1 MPPRIARSHAAASA
15 PKASKASKINKGKK
29 RQLDAFA
36 IASHEAP
43 EKLQIRQHRLGES
56 FGEHPRAKRRRLQDD
71 DEDSEGEEKIDSAPL
86 KQSRNLEKRT
96 HGRKGGLD
104 DENVEFGSDSEGNE
118 WTMGGMGSEESDEEI
133 DSDEAFGESDEERF
147 DGWTFR
153 GSKSEKG
160 KPKKKVVKPKKQVDD
175 DGDLDLNEDDEEEE
189 DDEDEDSDFG
199 GEGVDLATMLDD
211 HDDDVLGGKD
221 NTRKD
226 FGEESASDE
235 ESSEGDDEQS
245 DSSSDEEDEEPEDD
259 ERHAR
264 LQDFVDALDS
274 KPADERERIVSG
286 EDGGLTVDDLLADT
300 ELDKATMATFKPKRK
315 SKAPQTLAAPLPKR
329 QQDKI
334 DREIATQKANEQLD
348 RWRDTVM
355 QNRRAEFLSFPL
367 KRSDE
372 NQPIGKD
379 KFIPAQEEKPRTELE
394 ASIQKI
400 MEESGMATK
409 KDGPGKA
416 EDPESDLLKAEELA
430 LNKMPVEEMLRRRA
444 ELRQNRELL
453 FREEAKAKRISK
465 IKSKSYRRVHRKQRE
480 RDAEKERALLDPE
493 GLGIPMDEDEK
504 ELADRRRAE
513 ARMGAKHKDS
523 KWAKSLKATNRDVWD
538 EGAREGALE
547 QARRQEELK
556 KRVAGRD
563 VSDGSSDD
571 SDDDDSDDGDNSGTL
586 KKLEKLRGGEA
597 PEKGIGAMKF
607 MRDADAR
614 KKAKNDEALDA
625 LRKELAG
632 MQSDEEDK
640 EEENLGRAIFGPSK
654 QNDKPAPKPKRPE
667 MEEGDL
673 SEDENEKPA
682 DAEKPA
688 TAEKRDRRQP
698 NNKGNKASGPLA
710 AKSQVPDRRAQEDNE
725 EDSADQPNPWL
736 AGPTK
741 SKKSKADKQAQR
753 DDDTTLVSLN
763 EPMAK
768 SKPAPKQKSTEPS
781 AAVATEASA
790 PSNGGWQTV
799 PYNNNND
806 ASSPEPET
814 ENPMLSAA
822 DQKAALYARAF
833 AGDDVKSAFDAEKAD
848 QAHSEDEKTVSTAM
862 PGWGAWA
869 GAGMSKSMKK
879 TANRARHNPLHKH
892 KVPGVGVSQD
902 KRKDKRLENVIVSE
916 KSDRKGKKYL
926 APVLPHGFERGD
938 EYERSLRQPIGKEWG
953 TKEVVQRNTR
963 PRVVVKPGAVIEAM
977 ERPLL

>member
-1 MPPRIARSHAAASA
+1 MPPRIARSSAPAAA
-15 PKASKASKINKGKK
+15 PKSSKVNKSKK

-71 DEDSEGEEKIDSAPL
+71 DEDSEGEERIDSARQ
-86 KQSRNLEKRT
+86 KQSRNVDKRT
-96 HGRKGGLD
+96 NGKKGGLD
-104 DENVEFGSDSEGNE
+104 DEDVEFGSDSDGNE
-118 WTMGGMGSEESDEEI
+118 WTMGGVGSEESDEEI

-160 KPKKKVVKPKKQVDD
+160 KPKKKTVQKKQDSDD
-175 DGDLDLNEDDEEEE
+175 DGEMDLNEDEEEEE
-189 DDEDEDSDFG
+189 DEDDSQFG
-199 GEGVDLATMLDD
+199 DEGVDLATMLDTY
-211 HDDDVLGGKD
+211 DDEVLGKD
-221 NTRKD
+221 KVKRD
-226 FGEESASDE
+226 MGEESPSEE
-235 ESSEGDDEQS
+235 ESSEGDDEKS
-245 DSSSDEEDEEPEDD
+245 ESSSDEEDDEPEDD

-264 LQDFVDALDS
+264 LQDFVDALDN
-274 KPADERERIVSG
+274 KPADERERIASG
-286 EDGGLTVDDLLADT
+286 EDGGLTIDDLLADAD
-300 ELDKATMATFKPKRK
+300 LDKATMATFKPKRK
-315 SKAPQTLAAPLPKR
+315 SKAPEKLAAPLPKR

-367 KRSDE
+367 KRSDANE
-372 NQPIGKD
+372 PIGKD
-379 KFIPAQEEKPRTELE
+379 KFVPAQEEKPRTALE
-394 ASIQKI
+394 ESIQKI
-400 MEESGMATK
+400 MEESGMSSK

-416 EDPESDLLKAEELA
+416 DDAEADLLKAEELMT
-430 LNKMPVEEMLRRRA
+430 NKMPVEEMLRRRA

-480 RDAEKERALLDPE
+480 RDAAKEQALLDPE

-504 ELADRRRAE
+504 ETADRRRAE

-538 EGAREGALE
+538 EGAREGAIE
-547 QARRQEELK
+547 QARRMEELK

-563 VSDGSSDD
+563 ISDGSSDD
-571 SDDDDSDDGDNSGTL
+571 MSDDDESEDDNAGDL
-586 KKLEKLRGGEA
+586 KKLDKLRDGEA

-614 KKAKNDEALDA
+614 KRAKNDEALAA
-625 LRKELAG
+625 LRKELG
-632 MQSDEEDK
+632 EMQSEDEAE

-667 MEEGDL
+667 LEEGDL
-673 SEDENEKPA
+673 SEDETEKSA
-682 DAEKPA
+682 EAEKPA
-688 TAEKRDRRQP
+688 AAGQKKDRRQP
-698 NNKGNKASGPLA
+698 KSILKKGDKASGPLA
-710 AKSQVPDRRAQEDNE
+710 KSQVPDLRAQEDE
-725 EDSADQPNPWL
+725 QDPADQPNPWL

-741 SKKSKADKQAQR
+741 SKKSKADKQAKR
-753 DDDTTLVSLN
+753 DDVPTLLSLN
-763 EPMAK
+763 EP
-768 SKPAPKQKSTEPS
+768 SKTASKQKNAEAP
-781 AAVATEASA
+781 AAPATETAA
-790 PSNGGWQTV
+790 PATNGWQTV
-799 PYNNNND
+799 TYNNESASD
-806 ASSPEPET
+806 AEPET
-814 ENPMLSAA
+814 DNPILSAA

-833 AGDDVKSAFDAEKAD
+833 AGDDVKAAFDAEKAD
-848 QAHSEDEKTVSTAM
+848 QAASEDEKEKSNVM

-869 GAGMSKSMKK
+869 GAGLTKSAKK
-879 TANRARHNPLHKH
+879 AAARQRHNPLHKT
-892 KVPGVGVSQD
+892 KLPGGVKQD
-902 KRKDKRLENVIVSE
+902 KRQDKRLENVIVSE

-926 APVLPHGFERGD
+926 APVLPHGFERGE

-963 PRVVVKPGAVIEAM
+963 PRVVTKPGKIIEAM
-977 ERPLL
+977 ERPMV

>member
-1 MPPRIARSHAAASA
+1 MPPRISRSSA
-15 PKASKASKINKGKK
+15 PTTAPKSSKVNKSKK

-71 DEDSEGEEKIDSAPL
+71 DEDSEGEEKIDSARQ
-86 KQSRNLEKRT
+86 KQSRNVEKRT
-96 HGRKGGLD
+96 HGKKGGLD
-104 DENVEFGSDSEGNE
+104 DEDVEFGSDSDGNE
-118 WTMGGMGSEESDEEI
+118 WTMGGVGSDESDEEI

-160 KPKKKVVKPKKQVDD
+160 KPKKKAVKEAQDSDD
-175 DGDLDLNEDDEEEE
+175 DGEVDLNEDEEEEE
-189 DDEDEDSDFG
+189 DEDDSEFG
-199 GEGVDLATMLDD
+199 DEGVDLATMLDTY
-211 HDDDVLGGKD
+211 DDEVLGKD
-221 NTRKD
+221 KVKRD
-226 FGEESASDE
+226 MGEESATDE
-235 ESSEGDDEQS
+235 ESSEGDDEHS
-245 DSSSDEEDEEPEDD
+245 ESSSDEDDDEPEDD

-264 LQDFVDALDS
+264 LQDFVDALDN
-274 KPADERERIVSG
+274 KPADERERIASG
-286 EDGGLTVDDLLADT
+286 EDGGLTIDDLLADAD
-300 ELDKATMATFKPKRK
+300 LDKATMATFKPKRK
-315 SKAPQTLAAPLPKR
+315 SKAPEKLAAPLPKR
-329 QQDKI
+329 QQDRI

-355 QNRRAEFLSFPL
+355 QNRRAEFLSFPM

-372 NQPIGKD
+372 NEPVGKD
-379 KFIPAQEEKPRTELE
+379 KFTTAQEEKPRTALE
-394 ASIQKI
+394 ESIQKI

-409 KDGPGKA
+409 KDGPSKA
-416 EDPESDLLKAEELA
+416 DDYESDLLKAEELA
-430 LNKMPVEEMLRRRA
+430 TNKMPVEEMLRRRA

-480 RDAEKERALLDPE
+480 RDAEKERAMLDPE

-504 ELADRRRAE
+504 ETADRRRAE

-538 EGAREGALE
+538 DGAREGAIE
-547 QARRQEELK
+547 QARRMEELK
-556 KRVAGRD
+556 KRVAGREI
-563 VSDGSSDD
+563 SDGSSDGM
-571 SDDDDSDDGDNSGTL
+571 SDDDDDDSEDEDNSGKL

-632 MQSDEEDK
+632 MQSDDEAE

-667 MEEGDL
+667 LEEGDV
-673 SEDENEKPA
+673 SEDEAQNGAEVEKPVA
-682 DAEKPA
+682 AKQ
-688 TAEKRDRRQP
+688 KKDRRQP
-698 NNKGNKASGPLA
+698 KKKGDKASGPL
-710 AKSQVPDRRAQEDNE
+710 AKSQVPDRRAQEDE
-725 EDSADQPNPWL
+725 QDPADQTSAWIS
-736 AGPTK
+736 GPTK
-741 SKKSKADKQAQR
+741 SKKSRADKQAKAE
-753 DDDTTLVSLN
+753 DVSPIVSLN
-763 EPMAK
+763 GP
-768 SKPAPKQKSTEPS
+768 SKPASSKQQKSAEP
-781 AAVATEASA
+781 AVAASA
-790 PSNGGWQTV
+790 SDATAPSTNGWQTV
-799 PYNNNND
+799 TYNNDDSPSD
-806 ASSPEPET
+806 AEPET
-814 ENPMLSAA
+814 DNPILSAA

-833 AGDDVKSAFDAEKAD
+833 AGDDVKAAFEAEKAD
-848 QAHSEDEKTVSTAM
+848 QAASEDEKSASTVM

-869 GAGMSKSMKK
+869 GAGLTKSAKK
-879 TANRARHNPLHKH
+879 AAARQRHNPLYKT
-892 KVPGVGVSQD
+892 KLPGGVKQE
-902 KRKDKRLENVIVSE
+902 KRQDKRLENVIVSE

-926 APVLPHGFERGD
+926 APVLPHGFEKGE

-963 PRVVVKPGAVIEAM
+963 PRVVTKPGKIIEAM
-977 ERPLL
+977 ERPMV

>member
-1 MPPRIARSHAAASA
+1 MPPRIARSSA
-15 PKASKASKINKGKK
+15 PSAAPKSSKANKSKK

-43 EKLQIRQHRLGES
+43 QKPQLRQHRLGES

-71 DEDSEGEEKIDSAPL
+71 EEDSEGEEQNDK
-86 KQSRNLEKRT
+86 SRRNVEKRT
-96 HGRKGGLD
+96 GGKKGGV
-104 DENVEFGSDSEGNE
+104 DEDVEFGSDSDGNE
-118 WTMGGMGSEESDEEI
+118 WTMGGVGSDESDEEI

-153 GSKSEKG
+153 GSKSVQG
-160 KPKKKVVKPKKQVDD
+160 KQKKKPVKQKQDSDD
-175 DGDLDLNEDDEEEE
+175 DAEMDLNEDDEEE
-189 DDEDEDSDFG
+189 DDEDDSEFG
-199 GEGVDLATMLDD
+199 DEGVDLATMLDNYD
-211 HDDDVLGGKD
+211 EENLGGKD
-221 NTRKD
+221 KTKRD
-226 FGEESASDE
+226 MGEESASDE

-245 DSSSDEEDEEPEDD
+245 ESSSDEEDEEPEDD

-274 KPADERERIVSG
+274 KPDDERERIVSG
-286 EDGGLTVDDLLADT
+286 EDGGLTIDDLLADAD
-300 ELDKATMATFKPKRK
+300 LDKATMATFKPKRK

-367 KRSDE
+367 KRSDANE
-372 NQPIGKD
+372 PVGKD
-379 KFIPAQEEKPRTELE
+379 KFLPAQEEKPRTALE
-394 ASIQKI
+394 ESIQKI
-400 MEESGMATK
+400 MEESGMASK
-409 KDGPGKA
+409 KDGSGKA
-416 EDPESDLLKAEELA
+416 DDAEADLLKAEELA
-430 LNKMPVEEMLRRRA
+430 TNKMPVEEMLRRRA

-538 EGAREGALE
+538 EGAREGAIE
-547 QARRQEELK
+547 QARRMEELK
-556 KRVAGRD
+556 KRVAGQD
-563 VSDGSSDD
+563 INDNSSDGMSD
-571 SDDDDSDDGDNSGTL
+571 DDDDSDDDENAGDL
-586 KKLEKLRGGEA
+586 KKLEKLRGGDA

-614 KKAKNDEALDA
+614 KRAKNEEALDA
-625 LRKELAG
+625 LRKELGG
-632 MQSDEEDK
+632 MQSGDEDE

-673 SEDENEKPA
+673 SEDDDAEKAEESEKPA
-682 DAEKPA
+682 AA
-688 TAEKRDRRQP
+688 QQQQDRRQS
-698 NNKGNKASGPLA
+698 NKKGDKASGPLA
-710 AKSQVPDRRAQEDNE
+710 KSQVKDRRAQEDE
-725 EDSADQPNPWL
+725 QDTADQTSSWL

-741 SKKSKADKQAQR
+741 SKKSKADKQAKR
-753 DDDTTLVSLN
+753 NEAPTLLSLN
-763 EPMAK
+763 EPIKPANKKK
-768 SKPAPKQKSTEPS
+768 SKAEPAAAAAPDST
-781 AAVATEASA
+781 A
-790 PSNGGWQTV
+790 PSTNGWQTV
-799 PYNNNND
+799 TYNNND
-806 ASSPEPET
+806 SDSDPEPEADGD
-814 ENPMLSAA
+814 PMLSAA

-833 AGDDVKSAFDAEKAD
+833 AGDDVKAAFETEKAD
-848 QAHSEDEKTVSTAM
+848 LAASEDEKETSNAM

-869 GAGMSKSMKK
+869 GAGLSKSAKK
-879 TANRARHNPLHKH
+879 TAARQRHNPLYKT
-892 KVPGVGVSQD
+892 KLPGGVKADKRQD
-902 KRKDKRLENVIVSE
+902 KKLENVIVSE

-926 APVLPHGFERGD
+926 APVLPHGFERGE

-963 PRVVVKPGAVIEAM
+963 PRVVVKPGKIIEAM
-977 ERPLL
+977 ERPMV

>member
-71 DEDSEGEEKIDSAPL
+71 DEDSEGEEKIDSARM
-86 KQSRNLEKRT
+86 KQSRNVEKRT

-153 GSKSEKG
+153 GSKSGKG

-189 DDEDEDSDFG
+189 EDEDEDSDFG

-245 DSSSDEEDEEPEDD
+245 DSSSDEEDDEPEGD

-372 NQPIGKD
+372 NEPIGKD

-632 MQSDEEDK
+632 MQSDDEDK

-667 MEEGDL
+667 MEEGDV

-682 DAEKPA
+682 DDEKPA
-688 TAEKRDRRQP
+688 ATEKKQDRRQP
-698 NNKGNKASGPLA
+698 NNKGNKASGPL

-753 DDDTTLVSLN
+753 DDDTTLVSLS
-763 EPMAK
+763 EPIAK
-768 SKPAPKQKSTEPS
+768 SKPAPKQKTTEL
-781 AAVATEASA
+781 AAATEASA
-790 PSNGGWQTV
+790 PSSNGGWQTV
-799 PYNNNND
+799 PYNNND
-806 ASSPEPET
+806 SASSPEPET
-814 ENPMLSAA
+814 ENPMLSAV

-879 TANRARHNPLHKH
+879 TANRQRHNPLHKT
-892 KVPGVGVSQD
+892 KVPGGGVSQD

-963 PRVVVKPGAVIEAM
+963 PRVVVKPGAIIEAM

>member
-1 MPPRIARSHAAASA
+1 MPPRIARSHPAASA

-56 FGEHPRAKRRRLQDD
+56 FGEHPRAKRRRLGDD
-71 DEDSEGEEKIDSAPL
+71 DEESEGDETIDSARM
-86 KQSRNLEKRT
+86 KQSRNVEKRT

-104 DENVEFGSDSEGNE
+104 DEDVEFGSDSEGNE

-160 KPKKKVVKPKKQVDD
+160 KPKKKIVKPKKHTDD

-189 DDEDEDSDFG
+189 DEDEDSDFG

-221 NTRKD
+221 RTRKD

-245 DSSSDEEDEEPEDD
+245 DSSSDEDEDEEPEDD

-300 ELDKATMATFKPKRK
+300 DLDKATMATFKPKRK

-372 NQPIGKD
+372 NEPIGKD

-513 ARMGAKHKDS
+513 ARMGAKHKES

-563 VSDGSSDD
+563 VSDGSSDE
-571 SDDDDSDDGDNSGTL
+571 SDDDSDDGDNSGTL
-586 KKLEKLRGGEA
+586 KKLEQLRGGEA

-632 MQSDEEDK
+632 MQSDDEDK

-667 MEEGDL
+667 MEEGDV

-682 DAEKPA
+682 EAEKPA
-688 TAEKRDRRQP
+688 AAETKDRRQP
-698 NNKGNKASGPLA
+698 NKKGSKASGPL

-763 EPMAK
+763 EPIVK
-768 SKPAPKQKSTEPS
+768 SKPAPKQKTEP
-781 AAVATEASA
+781 AAAATSASA
-790 PSNGGWQTV
+790 PSSNGWQTV
-799 PYNNNND
+799 PYNNND
-806 ASSPEPET
+806 SASSPEPET
-814 ENPMLSAA
+814 SNPMLSAA

-848 QAHSEDEKTVSTAM
+848 QADYEDEKSVSTAM
-862 PGWGAWA
+862 PGWGAWG
-869 GAGMSKSMKK
+869 GAGLSKSAKK
-879 TANRARHNPLHKH
+879 TANRVRHNPLHKT
-892 KVPGVGVSQD
+892 KLPGGVSQD
-902 KRKDKRLENVIVSE
+902 KRKDKRLDNVIVSE

-963 PRVVVKPGAVIEAM
+963 PRVVVKPGAIIEAM

>member
-1 MPPRIARSHAAASA
+1 MPPRIARSSA
-15 PKASKASKINKGKK
+15 PASVPKSSKVNKSKK

-71 DEDSEGEEKIDSAPL
+71 DEDSEGEERIDSARQ
-86 KQSRNLEKRT
+86 KQSRNVEKRT
-96 HGRKGGLD
+96 NGKKGGLD
-104 DENVEFGSDSEGNE
+104 DEDVEFGSDSDGNE
-118 WTMGGMGSEESDEEI
+118 WTMGGVGSEESDEEI

-160 KPKKKVVKPKKQVDD
+160 KPKKKTVQKKQDSHE
-175 DGDLDLNEDDEEEE
+175 DGEMDLNEDEEEEEE
-189 DDEDEDSDFG
+189 DEDDSQFG
-199 GEGVDLATMLDD
+199 DEGVDLATMLDTY
-211 HDDDVLGGKD
+211 DDEVLGKD
-221 NTRKD
+221 KVKRD
-226 FGEESASDE
+226 MGEEGPSDD
-235 ESSEGDDEQS
+235 ESSEGDDEKS
-245 DSSSDEEDEEPEDD
+245 ESSSDEEDDEPEDD

-264 LQDFVDALDS
+264 LQDFVDALDN
-274 KPADERERIVSG
+274 KPADERERIASG
-286 EDGGLTVDDLLADT
+286 EDGGLTIDDLLADAD
-300 ELDKATMATFKPKRK
+300 LDKATMATFKPKRK
-315 SKAPQTLAAPLPKR
+315 SKAPEKLAAPLPKR

-367 KRSDE
+367 KRSDANE
-372 NQPIGKD
+372 PIGKD
-379 KFIPAQEEKPRTELE
+379 KFTTAQEEKPRTALE
-394 ASIQKI
+394 ESIQKI
-400 MEESGMATK
+400 MEESGMASK

-416 EDPESDLLKAEELA
+416 DDAEADLLKAEELVT
-430 LNKMPVEEMLRRRA
+430 NKMPVEEMLRRRA

-480 RDAEKERALLDPE
+480 RDAAKEQALLDPE

-504 ELADRRRAE
+504 ETADRRRAE

-538 EGAREGALE
+538 EGAREGAIE
-547 QARRQEELK
+547 QARRMEELK

-563 VSDGSSDD
+563 ISDGSSDD
-571 SDDDDSDDGDNSGTL
+571 MSDDDDSEDDNAGDL
-586 KKLEKLRGGEA
+586 KKLNKLRDGEA
-597 PEKGIGAMKF
+597 PDKGIGAMKF

-614 KKAKNDEALDA
+614 KRAKNDEALAA
-625 LRKELAG
+625 LRKELG
-632 MQSDEEDK
+632 EMQSEDEVE

-667 MEEGDL
+667 LEEGDL
-673 SEDENEKPA
+673 SEDE
-682 DAEKPA
+682 AEKPA
-688 TAEKRDRRQP
+688 GPEEPTATGQKKDRRQP
-698 NNKGNKASGPLA
+698 KGILKKGDKASGPL
-710 AKSQVPDRRAQEDNE
+710 AKSQVPDRRAQEDE
-725 EDSADQPNPWL
+725 QDPADQPNPWL

-741 SKKSKADKQAQR
+741 SKKTKADKQAKR
-753 DDDTTLVSLN
+753 DDAPTLVSLN
-763 EPMAK
+763 EL
-768 SKPAPKQKSTEPS
+768 SKPASKQKTTEP
-781 AAVATEASA
+781 AAAPAADTAA
-790 PSNGGWQTV
+790 PSTDGWQTV
-799 PYNNNND
+799 TYNNESASD
-806 ASSPEPET
+806 AEPET
-814 ENPMLSAA
+814 ENPILSAA

-833 AGDDVKSAFDAEKAD
+833 AGDDVKAAFDAEKAD
-848 QAHSEDEKTVSTAM
+848 QAASEDEKETSNAM

-869 GAGMSKSMKK
+869 GAGLTKSAKK
-879 TANRARHNPLHKH
+879 AAARQRHNPLHKT
-892 KVPGVGVSQD
+892 KLPGGVKQD
-902 KRKDKRLENVIVSE
+902 KRQDKRLENVIVSE

-926 APVLPHGFERGD
+926 APVLPHGFERGE

-963 PRVVVKPGAVIEAM
+963 PRVVTKPGKIIEAM
-977 ERPLL
+977 ERPMV

>member
-1 MPPRIARSHAAASA
+1 MPPRIARSHAPVSA

-56 FGEHPRAKRRRLQDD
+56 FGEHPRAKRRRLGDD
-71 DEDSEGEEKIDSAPL
+71 DEESEGEETIDSARQ
-86 KQSRNLEKRT
+86 KQSRNVEKRT

-104 DENVEFGSDSEGNE
+104 DEDVEFGSDSEGNE

-160 KPKKKVVKPKKQVDD
+160 KPKKKVVKPKKHTDD

-189 DDEDEDSDFG
+189 DEDEDSDFG

-221 NTRKD
+221 KTRKD

-245 DSSSDEEDEEPEDD
+245 DSSEDEDYEEPEDD

-300 ELDKATMATFKPKRK
+300 DLDKATMATFKPKRK

-372 NQPIGKD
+372 NEPIGKD

-563 VSDGSSDD
+563 VSDGSSDE
-571 SDDDDSDDGDNSGTL
+571 SDDESDDGDNSGTL

-632 MQSDEEDK
+632 MQSDDEDK

-667 MEEGDL
+667 MEEGDV

-688 TAEKRDRRQP
+688 AAEKKQDRRQP
-698 NNKGNKASGPLA
+698 NKGSKASGPL
-710 AKSQVPDRRAQEDNE
+710 AKSQVPDRRAQQDNE

-741 SKKSKADKQAQR
+741 SKNSKADKQAKR

-763 EPMAK
+763 EPIVK
-768 SKPAPKQKSTEPS
+768 SKPAPKQKTTET
-781 AAVATEASA
+781 AATEASA
-790 PSNGGWQTV
+790 PSSNGWQTV
-799 PYNNNND
+799 PYNNNDD
-806 ASSPEPET
+806 ASSEPET

-833 AGDDVKSAFDAEKAD
+833 AGDDVKSAFDAEKQD
-848 QAHSEDEKTVSTAM
+848 QAASEDEKTVSTAM
-862 PGWGAWA
+862 PGWGAWG
-869 GAGMSKSMKK
+869 GAGLSKSAKK
-879 TANRARHNPLHKH
+879 VANRVRHNPLHKT
-892 KVPGVGVSQD
+892 KLPGGVSQD

-963 PRVVVKPGAVIEAM
+963 PRVVVKPGAIIEAM

>member
-71 DEDSEGEEKIDSAPL
+71 DEDSEGEEKIDSARL
-86 KQSRNLEKRT
+86 KQSRNVEKRT

-104 DENVEFGSDSEGNE
+104 DEDVEFGSDSEGNE

-189 DDEDEDSDFG
+189 DDEDGDSDFG

-571 SDDDDSDDGDNSGTL
+571 SDDDDSDDGENSGTL

-632 MQSDEEDK
+632 MQSDDEEK

-682 DAEKPA
+682 EAEKPA
-688 TAEKRDRRQP
+688 VAEKKQDRRQP
-698 NNKGNKASGPLA
+698 NQKGNKSSGPL

-763 EPMAK
+763 EPIVK
-768 SKPAPKQKSTEPS
+768 SKPAPKQKTTEP
-781 AAVATEASA
+781 AAAAATEASA
-790 PSNGGWQTV
+790 PSSNGWQTV
-799 PYNNNND
+799 PYNNND

-848 QAHSEDEKTVSTAM
+848 QALSEDEKTVSTAM

-879 TANRARHNPLHKH
+879 TANRQRHNPLHKT
-892 KVPGVGVSQD
+892 KVPGGVSQD

-963 PRVVVKPGAVIEAM
+963 PRVVVKPGAIIEAM

>member
-1 MPPRIARSHAAASA
+1 MPPRIARSSA
-15 PKASKASKINKGKK
+15 PATAPKSSKVNKSKK

-71 DEDSEGEEKIDSAPL
+71 EEDSEGEERIDSARQ
-86 KQSRNLEKRT
+86 KQSRNVEKRT
-96 HGRKGGLD
+96 NGKKGGLD
-104 DENVEFGSDSEGNE
+104 DEDVEFGSDSDGNE
-118 WTMGGMGSEESDEEI
+118 WTMGGVGSEESDEEI

-160 KPKKKVVKPKKQVDD
+160 KPKKKAVQKKQDSD
-175 DGDLDLNEDDEEEE
+175 EDAEMDLNEDEEE
-189 DDEDEDSDFG
+189 DEDEDDSQFG
-199 GEGVDLATMLDD
+199 DEGVDLATMLDTY
-211 HDDDVLGGKD
+211 DDEVLGKD
-221 NTRKD
+221 KVKRD
-226 FGEESASDE
+226 MGEESPSDE
-235 ESSEGDDEQS
+235 ESSEGDDEKS
-245 DSSSDEEDEEPEDD
+245 ESSSDEEDDEPEDD

-264 LQDFVDALDS
+264 LQDFVDALDN
-274 KPADERERIVSG
+274 KPADERERIASG
-286 EDGGLTVDDLLADT
+286 EDGGLTIDDLLADAD
-300 ELDKATMATFKPKRK
+300 LDKATMATFKPKRK
-315 SKAPQTLAAPLPKR
+315 SKAPEKLAAPLPKR

-367 KRSDE
+367 KRSDANE
-372 NQPIGKD
+372 PIGKD
-379 KFIPAQEEKPRTELE
+379 KFVPAQEEKPRTALE
-394 ASIQKI
+394 ESIQKI
-400 MEESGMATK
+400 MEESGMSSK
-409 KDGPGKA
+409 KDGPGKVDDA
-416 EDPESDLLKAEELA
+416 EADLLKAEELVT
-430 LNKMPVEEMLRRRA
+430 NKMPVEEMLRRRA

-480 RDAEKERALLDPE
+480 RDAAKEQALLDPE

-504 ELADRRRAE
+504 ETADRRRAE

-538 EGAREGALE
+538 EGAREGAIE
-547 QARRQEELK
+547 QARRMEELK

-563 VSDGSSDD
+563 ISDGSSDD
-571 SDDDDSDDGDNSGTL
+571 MSDDDDSEDDNAGDL
-586 KKLEKLRGGEA
+586 KKLNKLRDGEA
-597 PEKGIGAMKF
+597 PDKGIGAMKF

-614 KKAKNDEALDA
+614 KRAKNDEALAA
-625 LRKELAG
+625 LRKELG
-632 MQSDEEDK
+632 EMQSEDEAE

-667 MEEGDL
+667 LEEGDL
-673 SEDENEKPA
+673 SEDEAEKSA
-682 DAEKPA
+682 EAEKPA
-688 TAEKRDRRQP
+688 AASEKKDRRQP
-698 NNKGNKASGPLA
+698 KGILKKGDKASGPL
-710 AKSQVPDRRAQEDNE
+710 AKSQVPDRRAQEDE
-725 EDSADQPNPWL
+725 QDPADQPNPWL

-741 SKKSKADKQAQR
+741 SKKSKADKQAKR
-753 DDDTTLVSLN
+753 DDVPTLVSLN
-763 EPMAK
+763 EP
-768 SKPAPKQKSTEPS
+768 SKAASKQKTTES
-781 AAVATEASA
+781 AAPAT
-790 PSNGGWQTV
+790 NGWQTV
-799 PYNNNND
+799 TYNNES
-806 ASSPEPET
+806 ASDGEPET
-814 ENPMLSAA
+814 DNPILSAA

-833 AGDDVKSAFDAEKAD
+833 AGDDVKAAFDAEKAD
-848 QAHSEDEKTVSTAM
+848 QAASEDEKETSNAM

-869 GAGMSKSMKK
+869 GAGLTKSAKK
-879 TANRARHNPLHKH
+879 AAARQRHNPLHKT
-892 KVPGVGVSQD
+892 KLPGGVKQD
-902 KRKDKRLENVIVSE
+902 KRQDKRLENVIVSE

-926 APVLPHGFERGD
+926 APVLPHGFERGE

-963 PRVVVKPGAVIEAM
+963 PRVVTKPGKIIEAM
-977 ERPLL
+977 ERPMV

>member
-71 DEDSEGEEKIDSAPL
+71 DEDSEGEEKIDSARL
-86 KQSRNLEKRT
+86 KQSRNVEKRT

-104 DENVEFGSDSEGNE
+104 DEDVEFGSDSEGNE

-175 DGDLDLNEDDEEEE
+175 DGDLDLNEDDGEEE

-245 DSSSDEEDEEPEDD
+245 DSSSDEDEEPEDD

-300 ELDKATMATFKPKRK
+300 DLDKATMATFKPKRK

-586 KKLEKLRGGEA
+586 KKLEKLRSGEA

-632 MQSDEEDK
+632 MQSDDEEK

-682 DAEKPA
+682 EAEKPA
-688 TAEKRDRRQP
+688 VAEKKQDRRQP
-698 NNKGNKASGPLA
+698 NQKGNKSSGPL

-763 EPMAK
+763 EPIVK
-768 SKPAPKQKSTEPS
+768 SPPQNKKPPSPPPPPPPKPRPLHRTAGKQSLITTTTPPPPSPKPKTPCSLPPTKKPPSMPAPSPATTSNPPLTPKKPTKPS
-781 AAVATEASA
+781 PKTKR
-790 PSNGGWQTV
+790 PSR
-799 PYNNNND
+799 P
-806 ASSPEPET
+806 PCP
-814 ENPMLSAA
+814 
-822 DQKAALYARAF
+822 
-833 AGDDVKSAFDAEKAD
+833 
-848 QAHSEDEKTVSTAM
+848 
-862 PGWGAWA
+862 A
-869 GAGMSKSMKK
+869 GAPG
-879 TANRARHNPLHKH
+879 RAP
-892 KVPGVGVSQD
+892 
-902 KRKDKRLENVIVSE
+902 EC
-916 KSDRKGKKYL
+916 
-926 APVLPHGFERGD
+926 
-938 EYERSLRQPIGKEWG
+938 
-953 TKEVVQRNTR
+953 
-963 PRVVVKPGAVIEAM
+963 PRA
-977 ERPLL
+977 

>member
-1 MPPRIARSHAAASA
+1 MPPRIARSHAPASA

-56 FGEHPRAKRRRLQDD
+56 FGEHPRAKRRRLGDD
-71 DEDSEGEEKIDSAPL
+71 NEESEGDETIDSARQ
-86 KQSRNLEKRT
+86 KQSRNVEKRT

-104 DENVEFGSDSEGNE
+104 DEDVEFGSDSEGNE

-160 KPKKKVVKPKKQVDD
+160 KPKKKVVKPKKHTDD
-175 DGDLDLNEDDEEEE
+175 DGDLDLNEDDDEEEE
-189 DDEDEDSDFG
+189 DEDEDSDFG

-221 NTRKD
+221 RTRKD

-245 DSSSDEEDEEPEDD
+245 DSSSDEEEEEEPEDD

-300 ELDKATMATFKPKRK
+300 DLDKATMATFKPKRK

-355 QNRRAEFLSFPL
+355 QNHRAEFLSFPL

-372 NQPIGKD
+372 NEPIGKD

-416 EDPESDLLKAEELA
+416 EDPESDLLKAEEPA

-563 VSDGSSDD
+563 VSDGSSDE
-571 SDDDDSDDGDNSGTL
+571 SDDESDDGDNSGTL

-632 MQSDEEDK
+632 MQSDDEDK

-673 SEDENEKPA
+673 SEDENEKPVE
-682 DAEKPA
+682 AEKPA
-688 TAEKRDRRQP
+688 ADEKKDRRQP
-698 NNKGNKASGPLA
+698 NKKGSKASGPL

-763 EPMAK
+763 DPIAK
-768 SKPAPKQKSTEPS
+768 SKPAPKQKTTSPP
-781 AAVATEASA
+781 AAATSASA
-790 PSNGGWQTV
+790 PASNGWQTV
-799 PYNNNND
+799 PYNNND
-806 ASSPEPET
+806 SASSPSPKPKT
-814 ENPMLSAA
+814 PCSPPPTKKPPSTPAPSPATTSNPPSTPKR
-822 DQKAALYARAF
+822 QTKPTKKAKRP
-833 AGDDVKSAFDAEKAD
+833 SR
-848 QAHSEDEKTVSTAM
+848 
-862 PGWGAWA
+862 PPCPA
-869 GAGMSKSMKK
+869 GA
-879 TANRARHNPLHKH
+879 
-892 KVPGVGVSQD
+892 
-902 KRKDKRLENVIVSE
+902 
-916 KSDRKGKKYL
+916 
-926 APVLPHGFERGD
+926 
-938 EYERSLRQPIGKEWG
+938 
-953 TKEVVQRNTR
+953 
-963 PRVVVKPGAVIEAM
+963 PGAVRACPRAPR
-977 ERPLL
+977 RPPTASVTTRCTRPSCLAASARTRGRTRGWTM

>member
-1 MPPRIARSHAAASA
+1 MPPRIARSTAPASA
-15 PKASKASKINKGKK
+15 PKLAKNNKSKK

-36 IASHEAP
+36 IASHSAP

-71 DEDSEGEEKIDSAPL
+71 DEDSEGEERIDSARQ
-86 KQSRNLEKRT
+86 KQSRNVEKRT
-96 HGRKGGLD
+96 GTGKKGGLD
-104 DENVEFGSDSEGNE
+104 NEDVEFGSDSEGNE

-153 GSKSEKG
+153 GSKSQGE
-160 KPKKKVVKPKKQVDD
+160 KPKKKASKQKKQDSDD
-175 DGDLDLNEDDEEEE
+175 DGEMNLDEDEEEDE
-189 DDEDEDSDFG
+189 EDEDSASDFG
-199 GEGVDLATMLDD
+199 DEGVDLATMLDD

-221 NTRKD
+221 KTKRD
-226 FGEESASDE
+226 MGEESASDE

-245 DSSSDEEDEEPEDD
+245 ESSEDEEDDEPEDD

-274 KPADERERIVSG
+274 KPDDERERIASG
-286 EDGGLTVDDLLADT
+286 EDGGLTVDDLLADAD
-300 ELDKATMATFKPKRK
+300 LDKATMATFKPKRK

-367 KRSDE
+367 KRSDANE
-372 NQPIGKD
+372 PVGKD
-379 KFIPAQEEKPRTELE
+379 KFTTAQEEKPRTELE
-394 ASIQKI
+394 ESIQKI
-400 MEESGMATK
+400 MEESGMASK
-409 KDGPGKA
+409 KDGAGKPDDA
-416 EDPESDLLKAEELA
+416 EADLLKAEELA
-430 LNKMPVEEMLRRRA
+430 TNKMPVEEMLRRRA

-480 RDAEKERALLDPE
+480 RDAEKERQLLDPE

-504 ELADRRRAE
+504 EAADRRRAE

-538 EGAREGALE
+538 EGAREGAIE

-563 VSDGSSDD
+563 VSDGSSDGMSD
-571 SDDDDSDDGDNSGTL
+571 SDDDSDGDDNSGDL
-586 KKLEKLRGGEA
+586 KKIEKLRGGDA
-597 PEKGIGAMKF
+597 PEKGIGSMKF

-614 KKAKNDEALDA
+614 KRAKNDEALDA

-632 MQSDEEDK
+632 MQSDEEA

-667 MEEGDL
+667 LEEGDD
-673 SEDENEKPA
+673 SEDDEDGQPVEDHKPA
-682 DAEKPA
+682 AMEPKQ
-688 TAEKRDRRQP
+688 DRRQP
-698 NNKGNKASGPLA
+698 KKKGDKASGPLA
-710 AKSQVPDRRAQEDNE
+710 KSQAKDRRALEAEPETN
-725 EDSADQPNPWL
+725 DQSNPWL

-741 SKKSKADKQAQR
+741 SKKSKADRQAQK

-763 EPMAK
+763 QPNKASVKEK
-768 SKPAPKQKSTEPS
+768 RKEKTTEP
-781 AAVATEASA
+781 ATATDSTA
-790 PSNGGWQTV
+790 QSTNGWQTV
-799 PYNNNND
+799 PYNND
-806 ASSPEPET
+806 AASDDEPELD
-814 ENPMLSAA
+814 NPVLSAA

-833 AGDDVKSAFDAEKAD
+833 AGDDVKAAFEAEKAE
-848 QAHSEDEKTVSTAM
+848 QAASEDEKETSSAM
-862 PGWGAWA
+862 PGWGSWA
-869 GAGMSKSMKK
+869 GAGLSKSAKK
-879 TANRARHNPLHKH
+879 TAARQRHNPLHKT
-892 KVPGVGVSQD
+892 KLPGGVKQD
-902 KRKDKRLENVIVSE
+902 KRQDKRLENVIVSE
-916 KSDRKGKKYL
+916 KSDRKGKMYL
-926 APVLPHGFERGD
+926 APVLPHGFERGE

-963 PRVVVKPGAVIEAM
+963 PRVVTKPGKIIEAM
-977 ERPLL
+977 ERPMV

>member
-1 MPPRIARSHAAASA
+1 MPPRIARSSA
-15 PKASKASKINKGKK
+15 PASVPKSSKVNKSKK

-71 DEDSEGEEKIDSAPL
+71 DEDSEGEERIDSARQ
-86 KQSRNLEKRT
+86 KQSRNVEKRT
-96 HGRKGGLD
+96 NGKKGGLD
-104 DENVEFGSDSEGNE
+104 DEDVEFGSDSDGNE
-118 WTMGGMGSEESDEEI
+118 WTMGGVGSEESDEEI

-160 KPKKKVVKPKKQVDD
+160 KPKKKTVQKKQDSHE
-175 DGDLDLNEDDEEEE
+175 DGEMDLNEDEEEEEE
-189 DDEDEDSDFG
+189 DEDDSQFG
-199 GEGVDLATMLDD
+199 DEGVDLATMLDTY
-211 HDDDVLGGKD
+211 DDEVLGKD
-221 NTRKD
+221 KVKRD
-226 FGEESASDE
+226 MGEESPSDD
-235 ESSEGDDEQS
+235 ESSEGDDEKS
-245 DSSSDEEDEEPEDD
+245 ESSSDEEDDEPEDD

-264 LQDFVDALDS
+264 LQDFVDALDN
-274 KPADERERIVSG
+274 KPADERERIASG
-286 EDGGLTVDDLLADT
+286 EDGGLTIDDLLADAD
-300 ELDKATMATFKPKRK
+300 LDKATMATFKPKRK
-315 SKAPQTLAAPLPKR
+315 SKAPEKLAAPLPKR

-367 KRSDE
+367 KRSDANE
-372 NQPIGKD
+372 PIGKD
-379 KFIPAQEEKPRTELE
+379 KFTTAQEEKPRTALE
-394 ASIQKI
+394 ESIQKI
-400 MEESGMATK
+400 MEESGMASK

-416 EDPESDLLKAEELA
+416 DDAEADLLKAEELVT
-430 LNKMPVEEMLRRRA
+430 NKMPVEEMLRRRA

-480 RDAEKERALLDPE
+480 RDAAKEQALLDPE

-504 ELADRRRAE
+504 ETADRRRAE

-538 EGAREGALE
+538 EGAREGAIE
-547 QARRQEELK
+547 QARRMEELK

-563 VSDGSSDD
+563 ISDGSSDD
-571 SDDDDSDDGDNSGTL
+571 MSDDDDSEDDNAGDL
-586 KKLEKLRGGEA
+586 KKLNKLRDGEA
-597 PEKGIGAMKF
+597 PDKGIGAMKF

-614 KKAKNDEALDA
+614 KRAKNDEALAA
-625 LRKELAG
+625 LRKELG
-632 MQSDEEDK
+632 EMQSEDEVE

-667 MEEGDL
+667 LEEGDL
-673 SEDENEKPA
+673 SEDE
-682 DAEKPA
+682 AEKPA
-688 TAEKRDRRQP
+688 GPEEPTATGQKKDRRQP
-698 NNKGNKASGPLA
+698 KGILKKGDKASGPL
-710 AKSQVPDRRAQEDNE
+710 AKSQVPDRRAQEDE
-725 EDSADQPNPWL
+725 QDPADQPNPWL

-741 SKKSKADKQAQR
+741 SKKTKADKQAKR
-753 DDDTTLVSLN
+753 DDAPTLVSLN
-763 EPMAK
+763 EL
-768 SKPAPKQKSTEPS
+768 SKPASKQKTTEP
-781 AAVATEASA
+781 AAAPAANTAA
-790 PSNGGWQTV
+790 PSTDGWQTV
-799 PYNNNND
+799 TYNNESASD
-806 ASSPEPET
+806 AEPET
-814 ENPMLSAA
+814 ENPILSAA

-833 AGDDVKSAFDAEKAD
+833 AGDDVKAAFDAEKAD
-848 QAHSEDEKTVSTAM
+848 QAASEDEKETSNAM

-869 GAGMSKSMKK
+869 GAGLTKSAKK
-879 TANRARHNPLHKH
+879 AAARQRHNPLHKT
-892 KVPGVGVSQD
+892 KLPGGVKQD
-902 KRKDKRLENVIVSE
+902 KRQDKRLENVIVSE

-926 APVLPHGFERGD
+926 APVLPHGFERGE

-963 PRVVVKPGAVIEAM
+963 PRVVTKPGKIIEAM
-977 ERPLL
+977 ERPMV